1 MTPRGM
7 RLAEKCV
14 LTRFFRWRW
23 HKHWPESH
31 RESCERGQAFLAGK
45 DMP

>member
-1 MTPRGM
+1 MRRRGE

-14 LTRFFRWRW
+14 LTRLFRWRW

-31 RESCERGQAFLAGK
+31 RESCQRGRDFLAGREV
-45 DMP
+45 P